1 MAGLYIH
8 VPFCKSICGYCDFYK
23 TTRFAYKDVFLS
35 ALIREIEL
43 LRPLMLEF
51 PIRTIYFGGG
61 TPSVL
66 QRNDFELIFDSLR
79 SVVSFDVI
87 EEVTIEVNPDD
98 FTRSWAAALKTL
110 PFNRISFGLQSVY
123 GDLLTAMGRR
133 HNSKQSLDAV
143 FLAAELGFENITVDL
158 IYGLPN
164 LDLLRWL
171 NTVNV
176 ISSLPVQHVSA
187 YCLTY
192 EKNTRFYVDLKK
204 GLKSELSDDDN
215 LSQYNVLRD
224 TLSLSGYVDY
234 EISNFS
240 KPGFESKHNSLY
252 WSGEEYFGLGP
263 SAHSFYNGNRYW
275 NVSDLKRYIDGL
287 NSGVLCRQSEYLSS
301 TDLYNELVML
311 GLRQRKG
318 IDLSRLQLFNDDLQ
332 MYFTRVSS
340 KLVDDG
346 LLEMVDGWCRIPDSN
361 RFVTD
366 RIIQDLFVVD

>member
-8 VPFCKSICGYCDFYK
+8 IPFCKSICGYCDFYK
-23 TTRFAYKDVFLS
+23 TTRVAYKDVFLS

-61 TPSVL
+61 TPSIL

-79 SVVSFDVI
+79 SVVSFDMLDEI
-87 EEVTIEVNPDD
+87 TIEVNPDD
-98 FTRSWAAALKTL
+98 FTRAWATSLKSL

-123 GDLLTAMGRR
+123 DDLLSVMGRR
-133 HNSKQSLDAV
+133 HTSKQSLDAV
-143 FLAAELGFENITVDL
+143 YLASELGFENITVDL

-164 LDLLRWL
+164 LDLFRWQ
-171 NTVNV
+171 NTVDV
-176 ISSLPVQHVSA
+176 VSSLPIQHVSA

-204 GLKSELSDDDN
+204 GLKMELSDEDN
-215 LSQYNVLRD
+215 LSQYNVLRN
-224 TLSLSGYVDY
+224 TLSLSGFFDY

-275 NVSDLKRYIDGL
+275 NVSDFKRYAENL
-287 NSGVLCRQSEYLSS
+287 NSGVLCRESEHLSFA
-301 TDLYNELVML
+301 DLYNELVML

-318 IDLSRLQLFNDDLQ
+318 VELKRLDLFGDDLRSYFVQVSSRLIG
-332 MYFTRVSS
+332 
-340 KLVDDG
+340 DG
-346 LLEMVDGWCRIPDSN
+346 LLEVVDGWCRIPDSK